1 MITITGRLIGM
12 QKPLFEPWSIAIE
25 PYLDGNDDWTLSE
38 LIEMVILEASTVFK
52 EPPHDPAFLQSVNAL
67 LAFQATSSASGPPS
81 SESPNSEPPTDQ
93 ASMESQV
100 GESIGNALQAF
111 EDDVFLVVLDNEDV
125 MDLDDEI
132 ELRPDSQVVFVRL
145 VPFE

>member
-81 SESPNSEPPTDQ
+81 SEPPADP

-100 GESIGNALQAF
+100 GEAIGNALQAF
-111 EDDVFLVVLDNEDV
+111 EDDVYLVVLDSEDV
-125 MDLDDEI
+125 MDLEDEI
-132 ELRPDSQVVFVRL
+132 ELRPDSQVTFVRL

>member
-52 EPPHDPAFLQSVNAL
+52 DPPHDPAFLQSVNAL
-67 LAFQATSSASGPPS
+67 LAIQTTDAASAI
-81 SESPNSEPPTDQ
+81 PTDQ

-100 GESIGNALQAF
+100 GEAIGNALQAF
-111 EDDVFLVVLDNEDV
+111 EDDVYLVVLDSEDV
-125 MDLDDEI
+125 MDLEDEI
-132 ELRPDSQVVFVRL
+132 ELRPDSQVTFVRL

>member
-52 EPPHDPAFLQSVNAL
+52 DPPHDPAFLQSVNAL
-67 LAFQATSSASGPPS
+67 LAIQTTTAASAI
-81 SESPNSEPPTDQ
+81 PTDQ

-111 EDDVFLVVLDNEDV
+111 EDDVFLVVLDSEDV
-125 MDLDDEI
+125 MDLEDEI
-132 ELRPDSQVVFVRL
+132 ELRPDSQVTFVRL

>member
-1 MITITGRLIGM
+1 M

-67 LAFQATSSASGPPS
+67 LAIQTTDAASAI
-81 SESPNSEPPTDQ
+81 PTDP
-93 ASMESQV
+93 ASMETQV
-100 GESIGNALQAF
+100 GEAIGNALQAF

-132 ELRPDSQVVFVRL
+132 ELRPDSQVIFVRL

>member
-52 EPPHDPAFLQSVNAL
+52 DPPHDPAFLRLVNAL
-67 LAFQATSSASGPPS
+67 LAIQTTSAASEPPS
-81 SESPNSEPPTDQ
+81 SEPTTDP

-111 EDDVFLVVLDNEDV
+111 EDDVYLVVLDSEDV
-125 MDLDDEI
+125 MDLEDEI
-132 ELRPDSQVVFVRL
+132 ELRPDSQVTFVRL

>member
-52 EPPHDPAFLQSVNAL
+52 DPPHDPAFLQSVNAL
-67 LAFQATSSASGPPS
+67 LAIQTTDAASAI
-81 SESPNSEPPTDQ
+81 PTDQ

-100 GESIGNALQAF
+100 GEAIGNALQAF
-111 EDDVFLVVLDNEDV
+111 EDDVYLVVLDSEDV

-132 ELRPDSQVVFVRL
+132 ELRPDSQVTFVRL